1 MASQFDIFQ
10 TQDGDHVLVLQH
22 DLLSN
27 LVTRIVCLVVPDDG
41 PAPNIRALGPVLSLG
56 DIRMRLAPQVVA
68 TMTLDELGTL
78 VGNVGHQ
85 SEQVMRAF
93 DVMLSGN

>member
-1 MASQFDIFQ
+1 MARQFDVFQ
-10 TQDGDHVLVLQH
+10 TRDGDHVLVLQH
-22 DLLSN
+22 DLLSS

-41 PAPNIRALGPVLSLG
+41 PAPSIRALGPVLSLG
-56 DIRMRLAPQVVA
+56 DVRMRLAPQIVA

-78 VGNVGHQ
+78 VGNVSHQ
-85 SEQVMRAF
+85 SDQIIRAF